1 MALFSFS
8 SSCELENVN
17 FMTAEKCKQY
27 NLFKIVG
34 RYGIKLHVIKL
45 KATTDMNEIHFVFFS
60 QSCFDRLLICFIVSP
75 YILLDLVVRF
85 C

>member
-8 SSCELENVN
+8 SSCQLENVN

-27 NLFKIVG
+27 NSFKIVG

-45 KATTDMNEIHFVFFS
+45 KATTPQTPLWLPIDCNTT
-60 QSCFDRLLICFIVSP
+60 QSVAAIQ
-75 YILLDLVVRF
+75 
-85 C
+85 